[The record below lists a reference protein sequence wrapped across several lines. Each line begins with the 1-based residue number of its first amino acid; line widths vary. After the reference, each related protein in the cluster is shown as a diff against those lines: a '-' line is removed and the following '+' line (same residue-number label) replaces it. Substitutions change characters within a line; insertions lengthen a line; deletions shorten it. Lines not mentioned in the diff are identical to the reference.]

1 MRIDKTV
8 QLANN
13 ILMHRINSVKAVSAN
28 KEQLSQ
34 QALNEKLKEME
45 LRRQMKER
53 REKSME
59 QLLQAHS

>member
-8 QLANN
+8 QQANN